1 MPDQRPV
8 ILCID
13 DDPDILTYLETVL
26 EAEGY
31 EFAGAQSAEE
41 GLRVYDRLHPDI
53 VIVDLMMEEVDSG
66 TGFAKDL
73 RLRENVVP
81 VFLLSSV
88 GDNLNLTA
96 DYNSLGLAGVF
107 QKPLAREHLL
117 SVLRAKL
124 SKPGPRS

>member
-1 MPDQRPV
+1 MPETRPV

-26 EAEGY
+26 EAEGF
-31 EFAGAQSAEE
+31 EFAGADSAEE
-41 GLRVYDRLHPDI
+41 GLRVYDRVHPDI

-66 TGFAKDL
+66 TAFAKEL
-73 RLRENVVP
+73 RLRKNIAP

-96 DYNSLGLAGVF
+96 DYSSLGFAGIF
-107 QKPLAREHLL
+107 QKPLAKGHLL
-117 SVLRAKL
+117 SVINAKL
-124 SKPGPRS
+124 SKVG

>member
-1 MPDQRPV
+1 MSDDRPV

-13 DDPDILTYLETVL
+13 DDSDILLYLQTVL

-31 EFAGAQSAEE
+31 GFAGASSAEE
-41 GLRVYDRLHPDI
+41 GLRVYDRVNPDI

-66 TGFAKDL
+66 TEFAKAMLL
-73 RLRENVVP
+73 RKNVVP
-81 VFLLSSV
+81 TFLLSSV

-96 DYNSLGLAGVF
+96 DYSSLGFAGIF
-107 QKPLAREHLL
+107 QKPLAKEHLL

-124 SKPGPRS
+124 APGKQ